1 MDSVGAGCGGQQRAA
16 ERFGLDFDTFARGE
30 NELFSS
36 QVLRCRMRQPGG
48 GWAKQAGP
56 AVGCR

>member
-36 QVLRCRMRQPGG
+36 
-48 GWAKQAGP
+48 
-56 AVGCR
+56 